1 MIFMHIAVP
10 LILLI
15 VLWIHLQRVAKP
27 KINPARGL
35 AVGTMLTMLALS
47 LVKPAVSQ
55 GPADLGSVPA
65 TIGLDWFY
73 LGLYP
78 LLERS
83 PGVASWGM
91 VGALSMMLLVLP
103 WLPPMRRPAPA
114 HVDLANCNGCTRCAL
129 DCPYNAIAMLPRSD
143 GLPFAREAVVDP
155 ARCVSCGLCAG
166 ACPTSMPFRRASAL
180 VPGID
185 LPDLTM
191 ADLRERVHLTSA
203 GLGDGTAR
211 IMLFGC
217 DHGVDA
223 GSVAT
228 RETGVVR
235 LPCIGHLPPAFI
247 DYVLSRKLA
256 DGVFLTGCAEG
267 ACQHRFGIAW
277 TEARLAGERDPH
289 LRKRVPPE
297 RIGRL
302 WVGLGDDQ
310 ALAAAIEAFADE
322 LKTRHLASSLD
333 VENART
339 AEPERVH
346 G

>member
-1 MIFMHIAVP
+1 
-10 LILLI
+10 
-15 VLWIHLQRVAKP
+15 
-27 KINPARGL
+27 
-35 AVGTMLTMLALS
+35 
-47 LVKPAVSQ
+47 
-55 GPADLGSVPA
+55 
-65 TIGLDWFY
+65 
-73 LGLYP
+73 
-78 LLERS
+78 
-83 PGVASWGM
+83 
-91 VGALSMMLLVLP
+91 
-103 WLPPMRRPAPA
+103 
-114 HVDLANCNGCTRCAL
+114 
-129 DCPYNAIAMLPRSD
+129 
-143 GLPFAREAVVDP
+143 
-155 ARCVSCGLCAG
+155 
-166 ACPTSMPFRRASAL
+166 
-180 VPGID
+180 
-185 LPDLTM
+185 
-191 ADLRERVHLTSA
+191 
-203 GLGDGTAR
+203 
-211 IMLFGC
+211 MLFGC

-223 GSVAT
+223 GSAAT

-297 RIGRL
+297 CIGRL
-302 WVGLGDDQ
+302 WVGPGDDQ